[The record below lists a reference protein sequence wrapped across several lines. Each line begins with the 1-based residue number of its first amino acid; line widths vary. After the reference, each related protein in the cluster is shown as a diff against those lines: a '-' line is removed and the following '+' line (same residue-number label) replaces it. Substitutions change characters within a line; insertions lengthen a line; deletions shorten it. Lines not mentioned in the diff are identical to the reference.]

1 MPTIAPMPTEEPN
14 LAVAM
19 RRQAQA
25 CEALGSAQYALLIRA
40 LVADLEA
47 GGPTADLLEGRTDQ
61 PLRDAITLR
70 LLAAVHRIVLRGDA
84 LGLADRYASVGG
96 DNGPIDV
103 QRFLDVVARHHD
115 EVVEALGQNVQTNE
129 VARCAGL
136 VPAFA
141 EVARS
146 TGLPLTMLEVGASG
160 GLISN
165 WDRYHYECHGS
176 AYGDPSSAVRLGHNW
191 ADPFDLSG
199 VTEVRSRRAC
209 DVSPVDVSDPAAR
222 QRLLSFVWPDQRERF
237 ATLAAALNVALAHA
251 PRVECADAGD
261 WIGVHLPTRATGT
274 ATIAFHSIVWQYLAR
289 DTKDRLRSVLEHEGN
304 RATADRP
311 IAWVRLEPAGERADV
326 RITTWPGGAERI
338 IATCSYHGTDV
349 RLPG

>member
-1 MPTIAPMPTEEPN
+1 MPTEEPN
-14 LAVAM
+14 LADAM

-176 AYGDPSSAVRLGHNW
+176 AYGDPASAVRLGHNW

-237 ATLAAALNVALAHA
+237 TTLAAALNVALAHA

-274 ATIAFHSIVWQYLAR
+274 ATIVFHSIVWQYLAR

>member
-1 MPTIAPMPTEEPN
+1 MPTEEPN

-176 AYGDPSSAVRLGHNW
+176 AYGDPASAVRLGHNW

-237 ATLAAALNVALAHA
+237 TTLAAALNVALAHA

-274 ATIAFHSIVWQYLAR
+274 ATIVFHSIVWQYLAR

>member
-1 MPTIAPMPTEEPN
+1 MPTEEPN
-14 LAVAM
+14 LADAM

-129 VARCAGL
+129 V
-136 VPAFA
+136 
-141 EVARS
+141 
-146 TGLPLTMLEVGASG
+146 
-160 GLISN
+160 
-165 WDRYHYECHGS
+165 
-176 AYGDPSSAVRLGHNW
+176 
-191 ADPFDLSG
+191 
-199 VTEVRSRRAC
+199 
-209 DVSPVDVSDPAAR
+209 
-222 QRLLSFVWPDQRERF
+222 
-237 ATLAAALNVALAHA
+237 
-251 PRVECADAGD
+251 
-261 WIGVHLPTRATGT
+261 
-274 ATIAFHSIVWQYLAR
+274 
-289 DTKDRLRSVLEHEGN
+289 
-304 RATADRP
+304 
-311 IAWVRLEPAGERADV
+311 
-326 RITTWPGGAERI
+326 
-338 IATCSYHGTDV
+338 
-349 RLPG
+349 

>member
-1 MPTIAPMPTEEPN
+1 MPTEEPN
-14 LAVAM
+14 LAVAL
-19 RRQAQA
+19 RRQAEA
-25 CEALGSAQYALLIRA
+25 CEVLGSAQYALLIRA
-40 LVADLEA
+40 LVADFEA

-84 LGLADRYASVGG
+84 PGLADRYASVGG

-103 QRFLDVVARHHD
+103 QRFLDVVAEHHD

-141 EVARS
+141 DVARS
-146 TGLPLTMLEVGASG
+146 TRLPLTMLEVGASG
-160 GLISN
+160 GLLSN
-165 WDRYHYECHGS
+165 WDRYRYECPGS
-176 AYGDPSSAVRLGHNW
+176 AYGDPASAVRLFHNW

-199 VTEVRSRRAC
+199 ITEIGSRRAC
-209 DVSPVDVSDPAAR
+209 DVSPLDVSDPAAR

-237 ATLAAALNVALAHA
+237 ATLSGALDVALDHA
-251 PRVECADAGD
+251 IDVERADAGE
-261 WIGVHLPTRATGT
+261 WIGAHLPTRGTGT
-274 ATIAFHSIVWQYLAR
+274 ATIVFHSIVWQYLAR

-304 RATADRP
+304 RATTDRP

-326 RITTWPGGAERI
+326 RVTNWPGGTERI
-338 IATCSYHGTDV
+338 IATCSYHGADV

>member
-1 MPTIAPMPTEEPN
+1 MPTEEPN

-70 LLAAVHRIVLRGDA
+70 FLAAVHRIVLRGDA
-84 LGLADRYASVGG
+84 PGLADRYASVGG

-176 AYGDPSSAVRLGHNW
+176 AYGDPASAVRLGHNW

-237 ATLAAALNVALAHA
+237 TTLAAALNVALAHA

-274 ATIAFHSIVWQYLAR
+274 ATIVFHSIVWQYLAR